1 MENEGLGFKF
11 WAGMAGV
18 VLAVGIGLMIVFFL
32 FSRAVYAWGVFGAFL
47 ALALVLIIVAWF
59 IDRRKVREY
68 ETE

>member
-1 MENEGLGFKF
+1 MKEEGLGFKF

-32 FSRAVYAWGVFGAFL
+32 FSRAVYAWGALGAFL

-68 ETE
+68 EAE